1 MPDLICKARYFRMG
15 EKAPKNSCFKGKVSP
30 ASIFGGSNSYFN
42 YTERYNDSDKEKA
55 SLIDYTGRY
64 EHTMTSDGFLDTEE
78 KKKAFKDKGL
88 ESLSKEGSVVYEII
102 CSMENYEK
110 ASNYSLTNQ
119 DQFSAVI
126 TKITA
131 ELCQDASQNTA
142 SAAIELIGTVCALSV
157 AMPLI
162 VSMIKSVG
170 GLI

>member
-102 CSMENYEK
+102 CSIDCY
-110 ASNYSLTNQ
+110 TN
-119 DQFSAVI
+119 
-126 TKITA
+126 T
-131 ELCQDASQNTA
+131 LR
-142 SAAIELIGTVCALSV
+142 
-157 AMPLI
+157 
-162 VSMIKSVG
+162 
-170 GLI
+170 